1 MHKFMYYLFFL
12 RAVCKCIKI
21 EGLAVLETEGPSVKL
36 QSRFYFSSYIILG
49 IIWKNGGARML
60 LQMAKNSVQ
69 HSFQTLSTQNEPCC

>member
-1 MHKFMYYLFFL
+1 MHMCMYYLFFL

-36 QSRFYFSSYIILG
+36 QSGVYSGSYIILG

-60 LQMAKNSVQ
+60 LQMAKNRVQ
-69 HSFQTLSTQNEPCC
+69 HSFRTLLAQKEPCC